1 MLMPALKRIS
11 SVVLTMLAVSFFVF
25 LAMRLIPGPRSQLV
39 MGDAV
44 SQSSYSMIQEENL
57 DYFQWLVRTLRLDFG
72 KSAFGSQSVSS
83 LILERTGASL
93 ILALLSLMLAFF
105 IAWGLSCFFVI
116 CSNRVTK
123 AVYECLTL
131 LGMSLPS
138 FVLSLLLVI
147 VFSVNLGW
155 LPSGGYVSPGEDFAL
170 FLRSMILPVTA
181 CALLHCGL
189 FIRMMV
195 SSMERELGKPYSRQ
209 LFAKG
214 LSRSAICRVHIMKN
228 VRGEVFTLLAQSFI
242 SLFCSTAAV
251 ENIFSIPGLGS
262 LTVSA
267 IARRDVNTLSALVT
281 LGAFVSLI
289 ATTFADI
296 VCSADDRRLR
306 KR

>member
-1 MLMPALKRIS
+1 MLMPALKRIF
-11 SVVLTMLAVSFFVF
+11 SVVLTMLAVSFIVF
-25 LAMRLIPGPRSQLV
+25 LAMRLIPGSRSQLV

-93 ILALLSLMLAFF
+93 ILALLSLLVAFF

-214 LSRSAICRVHIMKN
+214 LSRSAIVRVHSMKN

-267 IARRDVNTLSALVT
+267 IARRDVNTLSALVM

-289 ATTFADI
+289 VTTFADI
-296 VCSADDRRLR
+296 AGSADDRRLK

>member
-1 MLMPALKRIS
+1 MLMPALKRIF
-11 SVVLTMLAVSFFVF
+11 SVVLTMLAVSFIVF
-25 LAMRLIPGPRSQLV
+25 LAMRLIPGSRSQLI

-57 DYFQWLVRTLRLDFG
+57 DYFQWIGRTLRLDFG

-93 ILALLSLMLAFF
+93 ILALLSLLFAFF

-147 VFSVNLGW
+147 VFSVTLGW
-155 LPSGGYVSPGEDFAL
+155 LPSGGYVSPDEDFAL

-195 SSMERELGKPYSRQ
+195 SSMERELAKPYSRQ

-214 LSRSAICRVHIMKN
+214 LSRSAIVRVHSMKN

-267 IARRDVNTLSALVT
+267 IARRDVNTLSALVM

-289 ATTFADI
+289 VTTFADI
-296 VCSADDRRLR
+296 VCSADDRRLK

>member
-1 MLMPALKRIS
+1 MLMPALKRIF
-11 SVVLTMLAVSFFVF
+11 SVVLTMLAVSFIVF
-25 LAMRLIPGPRSQLV
+25 LAMRLIPGSRSQLV

-57 DYFQWLVRTLRLDFG
+57 DYFQWLVRTFRLDFG

-214 LSRSAICRVHIMKN
+214 LSRSAIVRVHSMKN

>member
-1 MLMPALKRIS
+1 MLMPALKRIF
-11 SVVLTMLAVSFFVF
+11 SVVLTMLAVSFIVF
-25 LAMRLIPGPRSQLV
+25 LAMRLIPGSRSQLV

-214 LSRSAICRVHIMKN
+214 LSRSAIVRVHSMKN

>member
-1 MLMPALKRIS
+1 MLMPALKRIF
-11 SVVLTMLAVSFFVF
+11 SVVLTMLAVSFIVF
-25 LAMRLIPGPRSQLV
+25 LAMRLIPGSRSQLI

-57 DYFQWLVRTLRLDFG
+57 DYFQWIGRTLRLDFG

-155 LPSGGYVSPGEDFAL
+155 LPSGGYVSPCEDFAL

-214 LSRSAICRVHIMKN
+214 LSRSAIVRVHSMKN

-267 IARRDVNTLSALVT
+267 IARRDVNTLSALVM

-289 ATTFADI
+289 VTTFADI

>member
-1 MLMPALKRIS
+1 MLMPALKRIF
-11 SVVLTMLAVSFFVF
+11 SVVLTMLAVSFIVF
-25 LAMRLIPGPRSQLV
+25 LAMRLIPGSRSQLI

-57 DYFQWLVRTLRLDFG
+57 DYFQWIGRTLRLDFG

-93 ILALLSLMLAFF
+93 ILALLSLLVAFF

-147 VFSVNLGW
+147 VFSVTLGW
-155 LPSGGYVSPGEDFAL
+155 LPSGGYVSPDEDFAL

-195 SSMERELGKPYSRQ
+195 SSMERELAKPYSRQ
-209 LFAKG
+209 LLAKG
-214 LSRSAICRVHIMKN
+214 LSRSAIVRVHSMKN

-267 IARRDVNTLSALVT
+267 IARRDVNTLSALVM

-289 ATTFADI
+289 VTTFADI

>member
-1 MLMPALKRIS
+1 MLMPALKRIF
-11 SVVLTMLAVSFFVF
+11 SVVLTMLAVSFIVF
-25 LAMRLIPGPRSQLV
+25 LAMRLIPGSRSQLI

-57 DYFQWLVRTLRLDFG
+57 DYFQWIGRTLRLDFG

-93 ILALLSLMLAFF
+93 ILALLSLLVAFF

-147 VFSVNLGW
+147 VFSVTLGW

-195 SSMERELGKPYSRQ
+195 SSMERELAKPYSRQ
-209 LFAKG
+209 LLAKG
-214 LSRSAICRVHIMKN
+214 LSRSAIVRVHSMKN

-267 IARRDVNTLSALVT
+267 IARRDVNTLSALVM

-289 ATTFADI
+289 VTTFADI

>member
-1 MLMPALKRIS
+1 MLMPAVKRII
-11 SVVLTMLAVSFFVF
+11 SVVLTLLAVSFIVF
-25 LAMRLIPGPRSQLV
+25 LAMRLIPGSRSQLIL
-39 MGDAV
+39 GDAV

-57 DYFQWLVRTLRLDFG
+57 DYFQWLGRTLRLDFG
-72 KSAFGSQSVSS
+72 KSAFGSQPVCS

-93 ILALLSLMLAFF
+93 ILALLSLLFAFF
-105 IAWGLSCFFVI
+105 IAWVLSCFFVI
-116 CSNRVTK
+116 CSNRITK

-131 LGMSLPS
+131 LIMSLPS

-155 LPSGGYVSPGEDFAL
+155 LPSGGYVSPCEDFAL

-195 SSMERELGKPYSRQ
+195 SSMERELAKPYSRQ

-214 LSRSAICRVHIMKN
+214 LSRSAIVRVHSMKN
-228 VRGEVFTLLAQSFI
+228 VRSEVLTLLAQSFI

-267 IARRDVNTLSALVT
+267 IARRDVNTLSALVM

-289 ATTFADI
+289 VTTFADI
-296 VCSADDRRLR
+296 ACSADDRRLR

>member
-1 MLMPALKRIS
+1 
-11 SVVLTMLAVSFFVF
+11 
-25 LAMRLIPGPRSQLV
+25 
-39 MGDAV
+39 
-44 SQSSYSMIQEENL
+44 
-57 DYFQWLVRTLRLDFG
+57 
-72 KSAFGSQSVSS
+72 
-83 LILERTGASL
+83 
-93 ILALLSLMLAFF
+93 
-105 IAWGLSCFFVI
+105 
-116 CSNRVTK
+116 
-123 AVYECLTL
+123 
-131 LGMSLPS
+131 
-138 FVLSLLLVI
+138 
-147 VFSVNLGW
+147 
-155 LPSGGYVSPGEDFAL
+155 
-170 FLRSMILPVTA
+170 MILPVTA

-214 LSRSAICRVHIMKN
+214 LSRSAIVRVHSMKN

>member
-1 MLMPALKRIS
+1 MLMPALKRIF
-11 SVVLTMLAVSFFVF
+11 SVVLTMLAVSFIVF
-25 LAMRLIPGPRSQLV
+25 LAMRLIPGSRSQLV

-93 ILALLSLMLAFF
+93 ILALLSLLVAFF

-147 VFSVNLGW
+147 VFSVTLGW
-155 LPSGGYVSPGEDFAL
+155 LPSGGYVSPDEDFAL

-195 SSMERELGKPYSRQ
+195 SSMERELAKPYSRQ
-209 LFAKG
+209 LLAKG
-214 LSRSAICRVHIMKN
+214 LSRSAIVRVHSMKN

>member
-1 MLMPALKRIS
+1 MLMPALKRIF
-11 SVVLTMLAVSFFVF
+11 SVVLTMLAVSFIVF
-25 LAMRLIPGPRSQLV
+25 LAMRLIPGSRSQLV

-155 LPSGGYVSPGEDFAL
+155 LPSGGYVSPCEDFAL

-214 LSRSAICRVHIMKN
+214 LSRSAIVRVHSMKN